1 MNISFNSLYSE
12 FLKLAELK
20 TKLQPHQQRVVDKMK
35 LQSGLVVAHGL
46 GSGKTLTS
54 IAVQD
59 ALNTP
64 ATVIVP
70 ASLIGNYQKERDK
83 HLTEPTPPANI
94 ESIQNITRNK
104 KIIKSPLLIIDEAH
118 RLREPATQGYKLM
131 KLTRDKSDKALLLT
145 GSPFYNHPSDI
156 ASLVNL
162 VADTKPFPD
171 RRTEFEHEYIM
182 EKPIPAG
189 IIGKIKGI
197 TDGVKPEIKK
207 WKKEQLRGILNRWVD
222 YHPGS
227 DEEFPEVSKEE
238 HIVPMTPK
246 QLEVYDTVISKA
258 PPWVAHKIKAKLPP
272 NKQES
277 KQLNAYLTGA
287 RQVSNTTAP
296 YINEGEPEMP
306 KIQKAFEELKR
317 HFENNSKAKAVVY
330 SNFLDAG
337 IKPYKQLLE
346 KENIAHGQFTGE
358 MKKKEKD
365 QLVRDYN
372 EGKIKTLLI
381 SSAGGEGLDLK
392 GTRLIQMLE
401 PHWNDEKLKQVEGRG
416 IRYKSHEGLPPEE
429 RKVVL
434 QRYYAVRPA
443 TKLQKL
449 FNTAPDGSVDEY
461 LAQLSKDK
469 EELINQF
476 KGLLI
481 AKK

>member
-1 MNISFNSLYSE
+1 MSSLIQSLYTE
-12 FLKLAELK
+12 FLKIAELK
-20 TKLQPHQQRVVDKMK
+20 TTLQPHQQRVVDRMK

-64 ATVIVP
+64 ATVVVP
-70 ASLIGNYQKERDK
+70 ASLIGNYEKERDK
-83 HLTEPTPPANI
+83 HLQDPKQPASI
-94 ESIQNITRNK
+94 ESLQNITRNK
-104 KIIKSPLLIIDEAH
+104 KIVKAPLLIIDEAH
-118 RLREPATQGYKLM
+118 RLREPTTQSYKMM

-145 GSPFYNHPSDI
+145 GSPFYNHPADI

-171 RRTEFEHEYIM
+171 KRTDFEYEYIN
-182 EKPIPAG
+182 EKTIPAG

-197 TDGVKPEIKK
+197 ADGVKPEIKK

-227 DEEFPEVSKEE
+227 TEEFPDVIKEE
-238 HIVPMTPK
+238 HIVPMTSK
-246 QLEVYDTVISKA
+246 QLEVYDTVIAKA
-258 PPWVAHKIKAKLPP
+258 PAWVAHKIKEKLPP
-272 NKQES
+272 NKQEV

-296 YINEGEPEMP
+296 YISEGEPEMP
-306 KIQKAFEELKR
+306 KVQKAFEELKR
-317 HFENNSKAKAVVY
+317 HFDSNPKAKAVVY

-337 IKPYKQLLE
+337 IKPYKELLE
-346 KENIAHGQFTGE
+346 RENIPHGQFTGE
-358 MKKKEKD
+358 MKKREKD
-365 QLVRDYN
+365 QLVKDYN
-372 EGKIKTLLI
+372 SGKIKTLLI

-416 IRYKSHEGLPPEE
+416 IRYKSHENLPPEE

-434 QRYYAVRPA
+434 QRYYAVRPPTA
-443 TKLQKL
+443 LQKL
-449 FNTAPDGSVDEY
+449 LKIAPDGSVDEY
-461 LAQLSKDK
+461 LSQLSKDK

-476 KGLLI
+476 KDLLI